1 MSYQYLFAGGSG
13 NSYFF
18 ETVNKIVYEIKF
30 KPSPYLFTDNEFS
43 ELIYEFVITVTVNDT
58 GKNPPLDN
66 QVSDT
71 IAEIF
76 SEFYYAKTKNVCIY
90 ICDSSDN
97 RQDIRRKK
105 FDQWFYKYQNDSF
118 LKLDEILVDSN
129 QNRYPVSMII
139 RKTNPYIKEIIT
151 AFIALSEGES
161 DK

>member
-1 MSYQYLFAGGSG
+1 MSYQYFFAGGSG

-18 ETVNKIVYEIKF
+18 ETINKIVYEIKF
-30 KPSPYLFTDNEFS
+30 KPSPYLFPGSEFS
-43 ELIYEFVITVTVNDT
+43 EQIYEFLIAVTVNGT
-58 GKNPPLDN
+58 GKNPPQDIS
-66 QVSDT
+66 VSDT

-76 SEFYYAKTKNVCIY
+76 QEFFNAKTKNVCIY
-90 ICDSSDN
+90 ICDSSDG

-118 LKLDEILVDSN
+118 LKLDEVLVDSN
-129 QNRYPVSMII
+129 KKRYPVSAII
-139 RKTNPYIKEIIT
+139 RKTNPYIKQIIT